1 MAPLVDFGVDA
12 PWLGAPWMLGDDDP
26 SAPRVQRVED
36 PVDVEGLVGDQ
47 PAEVDAA
54 DQRRHAQGIEAVT
67 RQQLEAHQVAER
79 VGQGDDLRA
88 PAAARAAYGLALSP
102 PFAPCPWRWTL
113 TMLPSII
120 ANSRSGS
127 PDRASNILLKTSAIT
142 Q

>member
-1 MAPLVDFGVDA
+1 
-12 PWLGAPWMLGDDDP
+12 MLGDDDLR
-26 SAPRVQRVED
+26 AARVQLIED
-36 PVDVEGLVGDQ
+36 LIDVEGLVGDQ
-47 PAEVDAA
+47 PSEFDAL
-54 DQRRHAQGIEAVT
+54 DQRRHAQGVEAVT

-88 PAAARAAYGLALSP
+88 PAAARAAYRLALSP

-120 ANSRSGS
+120 AYSRSGS
-127 PDRASNILLKTSAIT
+127 TDRASNMRLKTSALK

>member
-1 MAPLVDFGVDA
+1 MTHLRAAGVQ
-12 PWLGAPWMLGDDDP
+12 L
-26 SAPRVQRVED
+26 VED
-36 PVDVEGLVGDQ
+36 PVDVESLVGDQ
-47 PAEVDAA
+47 PSERDAV
-54 DQRRHAQGIEAVT
+54 DQRRDAQGVEAVA
-67 RQQLEAHQVAER
+67 RQQLEAHQVAEGI
-79 VGQGDDLRA
+79 GQGDDLRA
-88 PAAARAAYGLALSP
+88 PAAARAAYGLAFSP